1 MDYQNVS
8 FLAKDM
14 QRVDPKDLSQA
25 IYYGDYFLKTYK
37 GKDYFNWYMYHDVFG
52 QFNSD
57 FTYLLD
63 QCKTKGLVTKGIS
76 SAYRVQRTVNRMT
89 AAIKREDPKALV
101 TVGADSI
108 IYNTDR
114 AGLKLQDWKPAARNL
129 YKDSALVAAG
139 NDPLG
144 TLDFY
149 QVHSYPDWPDPN
161 VNDYDRDKMV
171 FWRDKSYWGL
181 DKPLLGGE
189 FWDAVAGGPQGK
201 NPVTPEIWHGLL
213 TKGYAGGLGWA
224 WFDVQEEAGY
234 GLSSP
239 WRRIVKH
246 ALQSHWTTLMP
257 EVAAKLANPA
267 YAFKKVDAWWQG
279 ATEESAVE
287 VVAEDGDDA
296 DTTVSL
302 PSPDTEATSS
312 SMQAS
317 TDAVT
322 AQTPTP
328 VASIDGAPAAKPAA
342 PVPGASPGARSLTNA
357 LDAAAATDAALAY
370 NDPAGAEADGDAAAG
385 SHIGGGFVAAQASAQ
400 TVADTPD
407 RLSGGGAN
415 DPTDG
420 PSGPLAGGG
429 EHELPRLGRAGL

>member
-161 VNDYDRDKMV
+161 VNDYDRDKMA

-201 NPVTPEIWHGLL
+201 KPGHPRNLAWAPHQRLRRWPGVGL
-213 TKGYAGGLGWA
+213 
-224 WFDVQEEAGY
+224 V
-234 GLSSP
+234 
-239 WRRIVKH
+239 
-246 ALQSHWTTLMP
+246 
-257 EVAAKLANPA
+257 
-267 YAFKKVDAWWQG
+267 
-279 ATEESAVE
+279 
-287 VVAEDGDDA
+287 
-296 DTTVSL
+296 
-302 PSPDTEATSS
+302 
-312 SMQAS
+312 
-317 TDAVT
+317 
-322 AQTPTP
+322 
-328 VASIDGAPAAKPAA
+328 
-342 PVPGASPGARSLTNA
+342 
-357 LDAAAATDAALAY
+357 
-370 NDPAGAEADGDAAAG
+370 
-385 SHIGGGFVAAQASAQ
+385 
-400 TVADTPD
+400 
-407 RLSGGGAN
+407 
-415 DPTDG
+415 
-420 PSGPLAGGG
+420 
-429 EHELPRLGRAGL
+429 